1 MTADHYARSGPRW
14 ALGAELVYGPIAA
27 ELVAMTEPGQ
37 LVRYRLGRP
46 VLAGWLD
53 EIGPVRAAAFAAAT
67 EQAVRDDMRPY
78 RPLVVFLS
86 ARVPA

>member
-1 MTADHYARSGPRW
+1 
-14 ALGAELVYGPIAA
+14 VF
-27 ELVAMTEPGQ
+27 
-37 LVRYRLGRP
+37 
-46 VLAGWLD
+46 AGWLD

-78 RPLVVFLS
+78 RPVVVFLS